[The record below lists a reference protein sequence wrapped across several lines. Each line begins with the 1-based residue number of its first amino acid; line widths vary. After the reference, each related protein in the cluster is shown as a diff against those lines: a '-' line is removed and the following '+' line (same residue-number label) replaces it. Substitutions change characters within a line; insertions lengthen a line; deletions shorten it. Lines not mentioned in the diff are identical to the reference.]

1 MKGDRRSPAKLLS
14 VARLSLL
21 DDVDEVMGQDEGDT
35 FPLDAKLG
43 LEVPQDMPKVYVEEL
58 RHTGCKNLIPL
69 RLHK

>member
-58 RHTGCKNLIPL
+58 RDTQDV
-69 RLHK
+69 RT